1 MADVREIGIDE
12 SRVAFGAM
20 RELRTDLES
29 EAEFVRRVDE
39 VQRAEG
45 YRLVGSFEEG
55 EADAAA
61 VAGFR
66 FGHSLAWGH
75 FLYVDDLITREAY
88 RSHGHAGA
96 LMDWLVDEAG
106 RLGCDQLHLDS
117 GSQRHDA
124 HRFYLAHGLL
134 IPGFHFAR
142 GAQPDT
148 TRDLLSAWRPRR
160 TDA

>member
-1 MADVREIGIDE
+1 VGEVREIAANE
-12 SRVAFGAM
+12 TQLAYLAM
-20 RELRTDLES
+20 RELRADLGS
-29 EAEFVRRVDE
+29 EDEFVRRVDG
-39 VQRAEG
+39 VQRPEG
-45 YRLVGSFEEG
+45 YRLVGAFERE
-55 EADAAA
+55 EEPAAA

-75 FLYVDDLITREAY
+75 FLYVDDLVTRRDY
-88 RSHGHAGA
+88 RSRGHAGA
-96 LMDWLVDEAG
+96 LMDWLVDEAR

-142 GAQPDT
+142 GLQD
-148 TRDLLSAWRPRR
+148 
-160 TDA
+160 